1 MIVVIALLGVFGVLA
16 ALTGG
21 ALHSAHRLRRGR
33 VLDALVE
40 SCPAETLHDDEHA
53 VVRVDGVLV
62 EVRLLHL
69 SEAYTTIDCAL
80 PDGHLVVVALRP
92 RRRGDASPRLL
103 TGDDRFDEAHH
114 LEGAPADVV
123 RRMFSDDV
131 RRALLCTPGATLEIV
146 RARGHNLLRLTL
158 PWVPSQDATL
168 PALAR
173 LVVTLAG
180 RVREASAAADQ
191 AQPALLCGAPYRPML
206 DDAPV
211 RQARSA
217 RRAEVTALAARLD
230 DQAATRAALGALL
243 QAVVLTGGVAATL
256 AGALSFLGLTG

>member
-1 MIVVIALLGVFGVLA
+1 MVIALLGVFGVLA

-40 SCPAETLHDDEHA
+40 SCPAQTLHDDEHA
-53 VVRVDGVLV
+53 VVRVDGILV
-62 EVRLLHL
+62 EVRLLHQ
-69 SEAYTTIDCAL
+69 SAAYTTIECAL
-80 PDGHLVVVALRP
+80 PDGHTLVVALQPGRP
-92 RRRGDASPRLL
+92 GGGAPRLL
-103 TGDDRFDEAHH
+103 TGDDHFDQAYH

-123 RRMFSDDV
+123 RRMFGDDV
-131 RRALLCTPGATLEIV
+131 RRALLCTPGATLEV
-146 RARGHNLLRLTL
+146 APSGGHRVLRMTL
-158 PWVPSQDATL
+158 PWVPSEDGTL

-173 LVVTLAG
+173 LVVVLAG

-191 AQPALLCGAPYRPML
+191 AQPALLRGAPYRPML
-206 DDAPV
+206 DDAPM

-217 RRAEVTALAARLD
+217 RRAEVTALAARLAD
-230 DQAATRAALGALL
+230 RAATRTALSALL
-243 QAVVLTGGVAATL
+243 QAGALTGGVAATL